1 MDEEGKRLKRVF
13 AALLIA
19 LVTGFAGSAMA
30 DAQEIMV
37 YVAPGALEESAAQ
50 ALLQLLEQTV
60 PQADFARTDEA
71 AGTLWDQ
78 VLGGEQPEL
87 AICSMQEIKRTAGEG
102 LLLPLDLDAAAVERV
117 EDHVLYA
124 CKAHGKMVM
133 APLLAQHRSMAVN
146 RRRMEELE
154 IAALTDTR
162 AFPVWQVMQLY
173 QVLEEAVLA
182 DSCGMEIW
190 PAAGEDGD
198 ALFAFMQ
205 ALYGGEFTG
214 PGEGIMPDLHAS
226 VMALEWLCE
235 MVDSGWIGVAQSREE
250 ALEHFLD
257 GETALFIDWTDAEAK
272 RYASGAEGKAVYM
285 SMSYPSS
292 LGIPVRDAQV
302 TGIAALDTGD
312 EKMNALLTEAV
323 GAVMRDERLER
334 VIGGRAIYRD
344 DALWLAFPG
353 MGAGGSALRGM
364 LGKAVDA
371 AIAGEIAP
379 EAAMR
384 LVREAAGYSGR

>member
-1 MDEEGKRLKRVF
+1 MDEEGKRLKRIF
-13 AALLIA
+13 AALMIA
-19 LVTGFAGSAMA
+19 LMMSLAAGVLA
-30 DAQEIMV
+30 DGQEIAV
-37 YVAPGALEESAAQ
+37 YIAPGALEEGAAQ
-50 ALLQLLEQTV
+50 AVLQLLEQAV

-78 VLGGEQPEL
+78 ILGGAQPQL
-87 AICSMQEIKRTAGEG
+87 AICGMQEIKRAAGEG

-124 CKAHGKMVM
+124 CKTNGEMVM
-133 APLLAQHRSMAVN
+133 APLLAQHRGMAVN

-198 ALFAFMQ
+198 ALLAFMQ
-205 ALYGGEFTG
+205 ALYGGEFTR

-226 VMALEWLCE
+226 VLALEWLCE
-235 MVDSGWIGVAQSREE
+235 MVDSGWIGVAKSREE
-250 ALEHFLD
+250 ALKHFVD

-272 RYASGAEGKAVYM
+272 RYASGAEGKAAYV
-285 SMSYPSS
+285 SMPYPSS

-302 TGIAALDTGD
+302 TGIAALNTGD
-312 EKMNALLTEAV
+312 EALNALLAEAV
-323 GAVMRDERLER
+323 SAVLRDERLER
-334 VIGGRAIYRD
+334 VLGGRAIFRD
-344 DALWLAFPG
+344 DALWLSFPG
-353 MGAGGSALRGM
+353 MGAGGGALRGM

-384 LVREAAGYSGR
+384 LVREAAEYSGR